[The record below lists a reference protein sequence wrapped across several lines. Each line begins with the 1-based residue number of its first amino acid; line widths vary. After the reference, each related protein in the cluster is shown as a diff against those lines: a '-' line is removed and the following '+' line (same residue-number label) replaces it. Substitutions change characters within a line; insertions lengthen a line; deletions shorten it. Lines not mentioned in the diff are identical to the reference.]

1 MVEGARLKG
10 LRSRLVVELV
20 RVGPIAHIVPLTVA
34 ARHGGKDSGGE
45 TPAPN
50 TTIVRSITMG
60 LGFITI
66 AAAEAAEAGEG
77 IEEVVVEVVEVR
89 QAISKTY
96 LLDALDTTKYG
107 RSGFNR
113 YKRELETPPRD
124 SKGTHHA

>member
-1 MVEGARLKG
+1 MA
-10 LRSRLVVELV
+10 ELL

-34 ARHGGKDSGGE
+34 AGHGGNDGGGE
-45 TPAPN
+45 TPAPK
-50 TTIVRSITMG
+50 TTTVRSITTG

-66 AAAEAAEAGEG
+66 AVAEAAEAGEG
-77 IEEVVVEVVEVR
+77 IEEVVEVVR
-89 QAISKTY
+89 QAISKTH
-96 LLDALDTTKYG
+96 LLAALDTTKYG

>member
-1 MVEGARLKG
+1 MAEGARLKG
-10 LRSRLVVELV
+10 LRRRLVVKLL

-50 TTIVRSITMG
+50 TTIVQSITMG

-89 QAISKTY
+89 QVIRGKIGNEFKDENLHWNFGCRNCS
-96 LLDALDTTKYG
+96 
-107 RSGFNR
+107 N
-113 YKRELETPPRD
+113 
-124 SKGTHHA
+124 